1 MQAQGGM
8 SVQRMCELAQVSRA
22 SFYRSWLEQEPDAA
36 EMAVREQVQR
46 VALEHRSYGYRR
58 VKEQLRQEG
67 VEVGAKIVRRLMRED
82 NLLAVR
88 QRKFVRTTDSGHNFR
103 VYPNLAQYLELNQ
116 PNQLWVADITYVR
129 LMREF
134 VFVAIVLDAF
144 SRRSVG
150 WAVGR
155 TLEAKL
161 PLAALNR
168 AIESRQPKP
177 GLIHHSDQ
185 GSQYASNLYVSRLE
199 AIQAVPS
206 MSRAGRPWEN
216 GACESF
222 IKTLKLEEIDAR
234 SYASLEQLEQN
245 IEQFLEGYYNP
256 RRLHSALGYL
266 SPVKFEQQQAHAPGI
281 VWTPAKMSFPRHEE
295 IYPDAP
301 SN

>member
-1 MQAQGGM
+1 MQAQGGIT
-8 SVQRMCELAQVSRA
+8 VQGMCELAKVSRA

-36 EMAVREQVQR
+36 EMAIRDEVQR

-67 VEVGAKIVRRLMRED
+67 VVVGAKIVRRLMRED
-82 NLLAVR
+82 NLLAIR
-88 QRKFVRTTDSGHNFR
+88 RRKFVRTTDSEHKLEI
-103 VYPNLAQYLELNQ
+103 YPNLAQYLELDQ
-116 PNQLWVADITYVR
+116 VNQLWVADMTYVR
-129 LMREF
+129 LRREF
-134 VFVAIVLDAF
+134 VFVAVVLDAF

-155 TLEAKL
+155 TLEATL

-177 GLIHHSDQ
+177 GLIHHSDK
-185 GSQYASNLYVSRLE
+185 GAPYASNLYVSRLE
-199 AIQAVPS
+199 AIEAVPS

-222 IKTLKLEEIDAR
+222 IKTLKAEEIDAR
-234 SYASLEQLEQN
+234 SFASLEELEQN
-245 IEQFLEGYYNP
+245 IEQFMEGYYNT

-266 SPVKFEQQQAHAPGI
+266 SPVKFEQQQAPAPG
-281 VWTPAKMSFPRHEE
+281 VPWTPAKMSLPRHEE

-301 SN
+301 CK